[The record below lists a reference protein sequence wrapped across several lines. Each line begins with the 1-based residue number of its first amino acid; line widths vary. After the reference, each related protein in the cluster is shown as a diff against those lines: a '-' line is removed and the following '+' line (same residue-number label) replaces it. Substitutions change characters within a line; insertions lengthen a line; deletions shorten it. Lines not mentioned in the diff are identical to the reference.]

1 MTWRAVAGS
10 TAGTA
15 HIRRG
20 IPGQDYCLLELFG
33 DDGTILVAIG
43 ADGAGSASH
52 GQRGAELA
60 CTRMLARIIWYLD
73 WHDNALERLNGDIIR
88 KWVEWTREDLEL
100 EASYLDVPAR
110 SLACTLLGVVASR
123 FRTICF
129 QIGDGAIVLRTV
141 SEPLHVV
148 FWPQS
153 GEYANMTRFLTDVTA
168 LHSLD
173 VYVADEEVFDVAL
186 FTDG

>member
-33 DDGTILVAIG
+33 DDGAILVAIG

-73 WHDNALERLNGDIIR
+73 WHDNALVHVGSDKSTNSCDAIR
-88 KWVEWTREDLEL
+88 RIAECTPEQIVSLYKRVIC
-100 EASYLDVPAR
+100 ADV
-110 SLACTLLGVVASR
+110 
-123 FRTICF
+123 
-129 QIGDGAIVLRTV
+129 Q
-141 SEPLHVV
+141 
-148 FWPQS
+148 
-153 GEYANMTRFLTDVTA
+153 
-168 LHSLD
+168 
-173 VYVADEEVFDVAL
+173 
-186 FTDG
+186 